1 MIMTFNEL
9 KITDPI
15 LKAIGEK
22 GYLAPTPIQQKG
34 IPVALDGRDMLGIAQ
49 TGTGKTAAFAIP
61 ILQHLSSGMQAEPT
75 DVPRRNRRGRNH
87 GREYGVRPIRA
98 LILTPTRE
106 LAVQIG
112 DSFSDYGKYV
122 GLKHLT
128 IFGGVKQG
136 PQVEALRGGVD
147 ILIATPGRLH
157 DLIGQRFV
165 ELDAITHF
173 VLDEADRMLDMGFV
187 ADIKRLLPL
196 LPKSR
201 QTLFFSATMPAD
213 IVALSKS
220 MLTDPVRVEVTPV
233 ASAVD
238 AIDQRVYFVE
248 KPEKKKLLVSLL
260 REEDKSVLVF
270 SRTKHGADNISR
282 LLSKSGIRSEAIHGN
297 KSPARTHGFQ
307 VRQDPGDGRYGHR
320 CPWHRHPG
328 TGDRHQLRSA
338 GCAGNVRTPYRPHR
352 SCRTFRNRPYVLHPG
367 RAAAYERHTAADGQ
381 KTQCGNI
388 PCIIIFKL
396 NLMAKS
402 QTFGKRENEKK
413 KQAKRLEKQKRREER
428 QAGGS
433 SSLDDMIAYVDENG
447 NITDTPPQLR
457 PKVEIQ
463 LEDIVIATPKKEDIA
478 AEPLKGRVEYFN
490 TEKGYGFIKDLA
502 STEKYFFHI
511 SSAPE
516 GIGEGRIVLF
526 ELMRGTRGMNAV
538 KIAFAQ

>member
-1 MIMTFNEL
+1 MG
-9 KITDPI
+9 
-15 LKAIGEK
+15 AICWPG
-22 GYLAPTPIQQKG
+22 
-34 IPVALDGRDMLGIAQ
+34 GIAQ

-87 GREYGVRPIRA
+87 DRESGVRPIRA

-157 DLIGQRFV
+157 DLIGQGFV

-233 ASAVD
+233 SVD
-238 AIDQRVYFVE
+238 AIDQRLYFVE

-297 KSPARTHGFQ
+297 KSQNHRQRVLADFKSGKIRVMVSTDIAARGIDIRELEI
-307 VRQDPGDGRYGHR
+307 VINYDLPDV
-320 CPWHRHPG
+320 PE
-328 TGDRHQLRSA
+328 
-338 GCAGNVRTPYRPHR
+338 TPYTVVWLHWPKDI
-352 SCRTFRNRPYVLHPG
+352 RNSLYVLHPG
-367 RAAAYERHTAADGQ
+367 RAAAHERHTAADGQ